1 MEIKRV
7 MRRERYRYLRIWLK
21 GYRGTL
27 FNVLISSILVTFLG
41 MNWPLVYRYIINQVF
56 YKGSFDELGF
66 ILIVYITLFMTEK
79 ILQFIWRLA
88 DAAMASDFLYHIREQ
103 LYQKV
108 FSLRLKTK
116 EQYSSGEILD
126 ILNRDVSQI
135 YTFLVDEGVFAIT
148 CLVRLVMAVLY
159 IWLINR
165 QAACFIFVL
174 VIINYFLSKYL
185 KLRFLTYFK
194 EYKKKLETYHAFLLD
209 IFAGLK
215 EIKLFS
221 AADYAKKMIA
231 AQLADLGNL
240 KKKQL
245 LEENYREICNDG
257 LNVCSEMI
265 LYGAAAYAVV
275 EGSMMAGDFV
285 SLMIYYEWA
294 KIFFRIFAQL
304 FVGTS
309 KSLISLDRIN
319 KLMEEE
325 SESEEGEGAV
335 TGDILFENVEFG
347 YEDDKEVLKGLN
359 FRIANNSIVAI
370 AGTSGSGKST
380 IASLLLRLYEP
391 CQGNIWMGD
400 RKLSRMNIK
409 ELRGKI
415 GIVHQNSGLLEGTIR
430 RNLLMGRRDAS
441 EQELWDALKIA
452 KADDFVS
459 KLPQQLDTSI
469 NPLENLST
477 GQCQRIVMARIFL
490 KDPDIIILD
499 EATSNI
505 DLETEREFLKDA
517 ARIFRKKTVII
528 IAYRADSLEIA
539 DRVLYL
545 ESGIIKDSGTH
556 RELLD
561 RNAEYR
567 KLAYT

>member
-1 MEIKRV
+1 MEIKRET
-7 MRRERYRYLRIWLK
+7 RRERYRYLRIWLK

-165 QAACFIFVL
+165 QAAYFIFVL

-185 KLRFLTYFK
+185 KQRFLTYFK

-215 EIKLFS
+215 ELKLFS
-221 AADYAKKMIA
+221 AADYAKKKIA

-245 LEENYREICNDG
+245 LEETYREICNDG

-294 KIFFRIFAQL
+294 KIFFRIFVQL
-304 FVGTS
+304 FVGAS
-309 KSLISLDRIN
+309 KSLLSLDRIN

-325 SESEEGEGAV
+325 SESDEGEDAV

-359 FRIANNSIVAI
+359 FRIADNSIVAI

-409 ELRGKI
+409 ELRSKI

-459 KLPQQLDTSI
+459 KLPQQLDASI

-490 KDPDIIILD
+490 KNPDIIILD